1 MDGWTKH
8 HSERPPKNSAAK
20 ILTNPVHW
28 SHISSVYV
36 LLDGDGR
43 RRWSRRGSEFHQ
55 MCCSMF
61 LEVSQERLCSALWTW
76 RESCQA
82 AHKQGRK
89 SDAGTTQQKRKM
101 ERNSKILSKQK
112 SIWTWMGGWSV
123 SLMKTSV
130 WGVAQGCYL
139 QQKGKLKKCGT
150 FFLPDERPS
159 KNHTNDQCIENHFQP
174 DNQTKR
180 ASGEYSA
187 EKDRGFL
194 TGPQHPFKKKMKRE
208 GTARLHIMR
217 NLQKIQTSFL
227 PVICKFIGRKWAQ
240 DGSRASKESVI
251 CLRWHR
257 ALTHNFNW
265 QAWPLVDEDSGAL

>member
-1 MDGWTKH
+1 MAMVADDGPDEAPSST
-8 HSERPPKNSAAK
+8 RCAAA
-20 ILTNPVHW
+20 
-28 SHISSVYV
+28 
-36 LLDGDGR
+36 
-43 RRWSRRGSEFHQ
+43 
-55 MCCSMF
+55 CSWRF
-61 LEVSQERLCSALWTW
+61 PRSGSALL
-76 RESCQA
+76 C
-82 AHKQGRK
+82 GRDGSHAKLHTSGEGK

-112 SIWTWMGGWSV
+112 SIWTWKGGGGAV

-139 QQKGKLKKCGT
+139 QQKRKLKKCGT

-159 KNHTNDQCIENHFQP
+159 RNHTNDQCIENHFQL
-174 DNQTKR
+174 DNQTQR
-180 ASGEYSA
+180 ASGESSV
-187 EKDRGFL
+187 EKDRGVL
-194 TGPQHPFKKKMKRE
+194 TGPQHPFKKKKMKRE

-251 CLRWHR
+251 CLHWHR